1 MHYQLELA
9 LSLLAALA
17 IGLMIGIERGW
28 SGRDSE
34 DGDSVAGV
42 RTFSL
47 IGLVGGVFAVLG
59 QQFGDAIIITGF
71 IVTTLLIAASYVG
84 HTRLSDDAG
93 ITTEFSMLMTFS
105 LAVWAASTNPIPAL
119 SVAAVVVALLGHKQR
134 LHAILHKISPQT
146 FYSGITLLLIS
157 VVVLPLLPNKGY
169 GPWQALNPYW
179 TWWMVVLISGI
190 SFVGY
195 LFTQLLGQKRGTLI
209 TAIAGG
215 LASST
220 AVTITMARFA
230 QKQHNNTLYAMAM
243 LLASA
248 IMFPRVLIEVFIVN
262 RQLLASLWL
271 PVLMMLAGLVLV
283 LFWLKRE
290 QRQNGNQQSPELELN
305 NPLQLSTAL
314 KFGGFLALVLLLA
327 EAMKEWFGDAG
338 IYSLAIISGLMDVDA
353 ITLSLSKS
361 AQTDLSHQVASL
373 AIILACASNTILKG
387 VLFASI
393 AGFRKNFQVALLMT
407 AGVSPGVIT
416 ALIQLSI

>member
-28 SGRDSE
+28 SGRDSN
-34 DGDSVAGV
+34 DGDRVAGV

-59 QQFGDAIIITGF
+59 QEFGNALIITGF
-71 IVTTLLIAASYVG
+71 VVTTLLIAASYLG
-84 HTRLSDDAG
+84 HTRMSDDSG
-93 ITTEFSMLMTFS
+93 ITTEFSMLITFA
-105 LAVWAASTNPIPAL
+105 LAVWAASDNPLPAL

-134 LHAILHKISPQT
+134 LHALLRKISPQA

-157 VVVLPLLPNKGY
+157 IVILPLLPNQGY

-179 TWWMVVLISGI
+179 TWWMVVLISGL
-190 SFVGY
+190 SFVGD
-195 LFTQLLGQKRGTLI
+195 LFTQLLGQNRGTLI

-230 QKQHNNTLYAMAM
+230 QKQQGNTLYAVAM

-248 IMFPRVLIEVFIVN
+248 IMFPRVLIEVFVVN
-262 RQLLASLWL
+262 RALLASVWL
-271 PVLMMLAGLVLV
+271 PLLVMLTGLLLVL
-283 LFWLKRE
+283 LWLKRE
-290 QRQNGNQQSPELELN
+290 QQKNGHHDAPELELN

-314 KFGGFLALVLLLA
+314 KFGLFLALILLLA
-327 EAMKEWFGDAG
+327 EAMKDWFGDAG
-338 IYSLAIISGLMDVDA
+338 VYSLALVSGLMDVDA
-353 ITLSLSKS
+353 ITLSLAKS
-361 AQTDLSHQVASL
+361 AQTDLSHNVAAL
-373 AIILACASNTILKG
+373 AIVLACASNTVLKG
-387 VLFASI
+387 MLFASI
-393 AGFRKNFQVALLMT
+393 AGFKNNARIAVLMAL
-407 AGVSPGVIT
+407 GVSPGIVT
-416 ALIQLSI
+416 ALIQLAV